1 MSLQYHCDNGY
12 LLLNGKEIYKFKASN
27 KNVNFPSQ
35 FLAGSISSK
44 FDYVDSEEVPLK
56 GNVYDFLVD
65 YVTVD
70 KYNILNIHQYLKIK
84 NSI

>member
-1 MSLQYHCDNGY
+1 M
-12 LLLNGKEIYKFKASN
+12 LNGKEIYKFKASN

-35 FLAGSISSK
+35 FCPGSISSK
-44 FDYVDSEEVPLK
+44 LDYVDSGEVSLK
-56 GNVYDFLVD
+56 ENVYDFLVD
-65 YVTVD
+65 YLAVD

>member
-1 MSLQYHCDNGY
+1 MEKKSINLKQVI
-12 LLLNGKEIYKFKASN
+12 KMF
-27 KNVNFPSQ
+27 NFPSQ
-35 FLAGSISSK
+35 FCPGSISSK
-44 FDYVDSEEVPLK
+44 LDYVDSGEVSLK

-65 YVTVD
+65 YLAVD